1 MPEGS
6 ENNKVRK
13 VEHSPNAP
21 HRRKIVWSVE
31 ELLQLRNLYPT
42 QPVENVIEAFPMRN
56 WISIQAMARKL
67 DLHRPCPPLLSATL
81 NSEGD
86 VGYCAGMIIADGC
99 VLETCVDSGNKRG
112 RREGGGPRPRRYY
125 SMPQVRIGMEDKES
139 LERVGR
145 LWGRKVTLYGKS
157 SSGNDYWTVQIGG
170 RKANDL
176 LRLVLPYFEG
186 VKKKK
191 AMYLLNKYG
200 ERTTLPVAKKED
212 FRPFG
217 GLS

>member
-6 ENNKVRK
+6 GNNKVRK
-13 VEHSPNAP
+13 EEDSPDSP

-31 ELLQLRNLYPT
+31 ELLRLRSVYPT
-42 QPVENVIEAFPMRN
+42 QPIETVIEAFPMRN
-56 WISIQAMARKL
+56 WNSIQAMARKL
-67 DLHRPCPPLLSATL
+67 DLHRPRPPLLSATL

-86 VGYCAGMIIADGC
+86 VGCCAGMIIADGC
-99 VLETCVDSGNKRG
+99 VLETCVDSGNRRG

-125 SMPQVRIGMEDKES
+125 SMPQVRRGMEDKES

-145 LWGRKVTLYGKS
+145 LWGRKVTLSGKS
-157 SSGNDYWTVQIGG
+157 SSGNDYWTVQIGE

-176 LRLVLPYFEG
+176 LRLVLPYSEG

-200 ERTTLPVAKKED
+200 ERTPLPVAKKED